1 MDGQKVYLVEKECL
15 NSNKLII
22 VFLIKKHMK
31 IEIICVGKI
40 KENYIKE
47 AIDTFIA
54 RLIPL
59 CKLEITEIKDSN
71 METESKKILEF
82 IEKRDR
88 SRIIALSE
96 EGKQFTSVKFSE
108 RFKNQEQNLVLIIGG
123 PDGLTQEL
131 KDASDEILSLSGMT
145 FIHEMARLF
154 LIEQIYRAQKIIRG
168 ANYHR

>member
-1 MDGQKVYLVEKECL
+1 MDGLKVYLAEKECP
-15 NSNKLII
+15 NNNKLII
-22 VFLIKKHMK
+22 TFSVKKYMK
-31 IEIICVGKI
+31 TEIICVGKI

-47 AIDTFIA
+47 AIETFIA
-54 RLIPL
+54 RLRPL

-71 METESKKILEF
+71 MKTESKKILE
-82 IEKRDR
+82 IIKKRDR
-88 SRIIALSE
+88 SKIIALSE

-108 RFKNQEQNLVLIIGG
+108 RFKNQEHDLVFIIGG
-123 PDGLTQEL
+123 PDGLTEEL
-131 KDASDEILSLSGMT
+131 KEASDEILSLSGMT